1 MEGFS
6 KLTDLSR
13 RIFIITNLF
22 SIQLRKTM
30 NKTTYL
36 KRVNFKD
43 HKLGLYDLQTFSKDW
58 NNPKWNRGIT
68 EKRCRIVKVNGENVL
83 EITIPKNTV
92 SNGGSFWRLELSPSL
107 KDVTLE
113 YDIMFGNNFN
123 FVRGGK
129 LPGLGGGSC
138 PGGGSKDKEGFS
150 ARLMWRVDNFHSL
163 NLIKNRHKAYLV
175 QYVYYPERHES
186 KNWGEDIIYRNE
198 VGRIFVRSKKWYTLS
213 MNIKLAKDSRKKDT
227 LLAWV
232 NGNKVSHKKL
242 NLRKNNNYA
251 VDQLMFSLFFGGHES
266 SWATKKKEKIYFRN
280 FVITGK

>member
-1 MEGFS
+1 
-6 KLTDLSR
+6 
-13 RIFIITNLF
+13 
-22 SIQLRKTM
+22 M

-150 ARLMWRVDNFHSL
+150 ARLMW
-163 NLIKNRHKAYLV
+163 
-175 QYVYYPERHES
+175 
-186 KNWGEDIIYRNE
+186 
-198 VGRIFVRSKKWYTLS
+198 
-213 MNIKLAKDSRKKDT
+213 
-227 LLAWV
+227 
-232 NGNKVSHKKL
+232 
-242 NLRKNNNYA
+242 
-251 VDQLMFSLFFGGHES
+251 
-266 SWATKKKEKIYFRN
+266 
-280 FVITGK
+280 